1 MSEFHGRYT
10 EVVSAWEREIR
21 QQNHVNKERAQT
33 ILNLES
39 QIHKIILQRNEAQLA
54 LKKS

>member
-39 QIHKIILQRNEAQLA
+39 QIHKITLQRNEAQLA